1 MERAFDSIESRQILQ
16 FLARI
21 GISVVAETLGEDT
34 FLPAMRV
41 RGGAL
46 VVDPD
51 RLEWPGDMLH
61 EAGHIAVTDP
71 ALRQAMDVVDDDP
84 GNEMAAIAWSWAAL
98 LEIGLAP
105 EILFHPQGYRGG
117 AQAMINNFSSG
128 CHIGVPM
135 LAYYGLTAEPHRAA
149 ERGMAPYPAMAR
161 WLR

>member
-1 MERAFDSIESRQILQ
+1 MARAFDSAEARQILE
-16 FLARI
+16 FLERV
-21 GISVVAETLGEDT
+21 GIPVAVERLGEDT

-71 ALRQAMDVVDDDP
+71 ALRPVMDVVEDDP

-105 EILFHPQGYRGG
+105 EILFHPHGYRGG
-117 AQAMINNFSSG
+117 AQAMIDNFSQG
-128 CHIGVPM
+128 RDVGVPM
-135 LAYYGLTAEPHRAA
+135 LAYYGLTAERHRAP
-149 ERGMAPYPAMAR
+149 ESGMAPYPAMTR